1 MEVPKYIEIERNDSR
16 SMQNFVREL
25 EELNIYDRLE
35 TPLNTNPQENYAT
48 FLNMV
53 NIAKNKHLP
62 KKVVR
67 LTKRST
73 KKQSG

>member
-1 MEVPKYIEIERNDSR
+1 MILDLA
-16 SMQNFVREL
+16 MQNFVREL
-25 EELNIYDRLE
+25 EELNIYDQLE

-53 NIAKNKHLP
+53 NIAKNNTYQRRLYG
-62 KKVVR
+62 
-67 LTKRST
+67 LTKRNT